1 MQDKNDISPGPAEE
15 TPLAGESTAEE
26 SAVQEPI
33 ADETESGHTE
43 ADDTEAG
50 DTEAGDTEAGD
61 TEAVEGSSAAADL
74 PTMVDLDGVADEVQ
88 RVEAALPLLDKK
100 NSPMCPACQ
109 SAFAGA
115 DASARMEL
123 LTCSHS

>member
-43 ADDTEAG
+43 AD

>member
-1 MQDKNDISPGPAEE
+1 MQDNHDISPSPAEE
-15 TPLAGESTAEE
+15 TPLAQESTAEE

-33 ADETESGHTE
+33 AGETE
-43 ADDTEAG
+43 ADHKESGDTESG
-50 DTEAGDTEAGD
+50 DTEAE
-61 TEAVEGSSAAADL
+61 EGSSAAADL

-109 SAFAGA
+109 STFAEA